1 MPPPDSSALAEQCSA
16 LQIRGPL
23 LVVAV
28 SRTVS
33 ELALSWEATLQS
45 LDIPYRVLRLFRALI
60 L

>member
-1 MPPPDSSALAEQCSA
+1 MPA

-33 ELALSWEATLQS
+33 ELALLGSYIAVFGYS
-45 LDIPYRVLRLFRALI
+45 LSRLRLFRALI